1 MTDLERLFR
10 QLVLNLRA
18 SDPARLRRPLEL
30 ADIRDGI
37 LPYRANRRALQLE
50 TSEDYEVALMRLCA
64 GEAGLART
72 DPYEVQL
79 EFASELESSN
89 PDLGL
94 IQRQQKAVLYLDQDA
109 IARVS
114 DSSPDQAFA
123 PRDPVAERER
133 RPKKTPAP
141 PEKAG
146 TAAASCS
153 RCDRALPT
161 GRVVNFCPQCGQD
174 LRRRCCPQC
183 NTELDPDWKHCVS
196 CGHSLK
202 KRK

>member
-10 QLVLNLRA
+10 QLILNLRA
-18 SDPARLRRPLEL
+18 TDPARLRRPLAL

-50 TSEDYEVALMRLCA
+50 TSEDYEIALMRLCA
-64 GEAGLART
+64 GEAGFART
-72 DPYEVQL
+72 DPYEAQL

-109 IARVS
+109 VARVTDATP
-114 DSSPDQAFA
+114 DSAFA
-123 PRDPVAERER
+123 PREPDVERDR
-133 RPKKTPAP
+133 GAKKTPP
-141 PEKAG
+141 PRERVETG
-146 TAAASCS
+146 AAQCS
-153 RCDRALPT
+153 RCEGPLPK

-174 LRRRCCPQC
+174 LRRRLCPQC
-183 NTELDPDWKHCVS
+183 NTQLEPEWKHCVS